1 MTRTA
6 LAVLF
11 FAAMTL
17 AVTNAN
23 AQCSSCNQ
31 SAPVFAQSY
40 AAPAPTYS
48 APAFATQSYQ
58 PVAQTYASYQPQP
71 QSGCSSY
78 SQGVAQT
85 YTAMPVQT
93 TLPVAQSSGCSGC
106 SSVVASP
113 VGYSSP
119 APVYTPA
126 PTTYAPVQSAGCSS
140 CGTSSYGPAAATFV
154 ANPAPVATGCSTC
167 NAQPQR
173 RVLRRSRRNNCCN

>member
-1 MTRTA
+1 MTRSA

-40 AAPAPTYS
+40 AAPAQNY
-48 APAFATQSYQ
+48 AMQSYQ
-58 PVAQTYASYQPQP
+58 PAAQTYASYQPQ
-71 QSGCSSY
+71 SGCGSC

-85 YTAMPVQT
+85 YTAMPV
-93 TLPVAQSSGCSGC
+93 AQSGCSGC

-113 VGYSSP
+113 VSYSSP
-119 APVYTPA
+119 APAYTSA
-126 PTTYAPVQSAGCSS
+126 PMTAYSPVQSGCSS
-140 CGTSSYGPAAATFV
+140 CGTSNYGTSSYGPAAATFV
-154 ANPAPVATGCSTC
+154 ANPAPMSYASGCSNC
-167 NAQPQR
+167 QPQR
-173 RVLRRSRRNNCCN
+173 RVRRSRRNNCCN